1 MELTGKKLEEVL
13 NTELVGKDVGYSHW
27 NFTGA
32 LLKVLRILAKEAG
45 LNENDFSYKTQ
56 GTNSVYLTYKNISF
70 GDAAFQK
77 QKGKYKYGSYEWTFK
92 KVFVNLWN
100 EGGYSNWKGLTFLEM
115 INKIDEELDIK
126 KNKEQ
131 AKLEQAKQIFQKIKA
146 ELGATENYEVK
157 NFIEYMNK
165 NRYSLY
171 E

>member
-1 MELTGKKLEEVL
+1 MELNGKTLEEVL

-45 LNENDFSYKTQ
+45 LNENDFSYKAQ

-70 GDAAFQK
+70 GDATFQK
-77 QKGKYKYGSYEWTFK
+77 QKGRYKYGRYEWTFK

-100 EGGYSNWKGLTFLEM
+100 ESGYSSYKGLTFQEM
-115 INKIDEELDIK
+115 LNKIDDEVAA
-126 KNKEQ
+126 KENAAMKQRDQ
-131 AKLEQAKQIFQKIKA
+131 AIEIFNMIRDKL
-146 ELGATENYEVK
+146 GTDTYGTR
-157 NFIEYMNK
+157 NFIEYLSR
-165 NRYSLY
+165 NRYSF

>member
-1 MELTGKKLEEVL
+1 MELNRQKLEEVL
-13 NTELVGKDVGYSHW
+13 NTELVGKDVGYSHYT
-27 NFTGA
+27 FTSV
-32 LLKVLRILAKEAG
+32 LLKVLRILAKDAG
-45 LNENDFSYKTQ
+45 LSENDFNYKTQ
-56 GTNSVYLTYKNISF
+56 GTNSVYLTYKGVSF
-70 GDAAFQK
+70 GDATFQK
-77 QKGKYKYGSYEWTFK
+77 QKGKYKYGGYEWTFK

-100 EGGYSNWKGLTFLEM
+100 EDGYSNWKGLTFLEM

-146 ELGATENYEVK
+146 ELGTTDNYEVK